1 MVQIDEALGSR
12 LGHLQQRALI
22 VGIAGLIIGLAGAFF
37 NRTQFFQSYL
47 FAYVFWVQLSLGC
60 LMVLMLQHVAGG
72 GWGFVIRRPL
82 EAGMMTL
89 PLMALLFIPLVFVMP
104 DLYPWARPEEVAGS
118 PLLQHK
124 APYLNVPFFVIRTV
138 VYFAIW
144 IGLAYALN
152 KWSREQDDNPAVGL
166 ARFQRLS
173 GPGLALTSF
182 SITFAS
188 FDWMMSLEPEW
199 FSTIYGFM
207 FAVGAGTAAFATGVI
222 VLAWLA
228 QFKPLSGVVTVGHFN
243 DLGNFLLASVML
255 WAYMSLSQY
264 LIIWSGNLPE
274 EITWYVSRTRGGWQG
289 VGLFVVI
296 FHFALPFLALLSR
309 GVKRRRQALVIVAG
323 LILFTR
329 LVDLYWL
336 VIPAFYPGGLHLD
349 WLTIVLPVAMG
360 GLWLAV
366 FIRQL
371 QRKSLVAVN
380 DPHLQEMSKHGH
392 HETAGQ
398 PSGNV

>member
-1 MVQIDEALGSR
+1 MI
-12 LGHLQQRALI
+12 
-22 VGIAGLIIGLAGAFF
+22 
-37 NRTQFFQSYL
+37 
-47 FAYVFWVQLSLGC
+47 
-60 LMVLMLQHVAGG
+60 QHVAGG

-89 PLMALLFIPLVFVMP
+89 PLMAILFIPIIFGMP
-104 DLYPWARPEEVAGS
+104 DLYSWARPEEVAES

-124 APYLNVPFFVIRTV
+124 APYLNVPFFIIRTV
-138 VYFAIW
+138 VYFANW
-144 IGLAYALN
+144 IGLAYLLN
-152 KWSREQDDNPAVGL
+152 KWSREQDDNPDIGP

-173 GPGLALTSF
+173 GPGLALTAL

-207 FAVGAGTAAFATGVI
+207 FAVGAATAAFATGVI
-222 VLAWLA
+222 VLALLA
-228 QFKPLSGVVTVGHFN
+228 QIKPLSEVVKVGHFN

-264 LIIWSGNLPE
+264 LIIWSANLPE
-274 EITWYVSRTRGGWQG
+274 EITWYIVRTEGGWQE
-289 VGLFVVI
+289 VGLFLIV

-309 GVKRRRQALVIVAG
+309 GLKRRRQALAIVAG
-323 LILFTR
+323 FILFTR

-336 VIPAFYPGGLHLD
+336 VVPAFYPSGLHLD
-349 WLTIVLPVAMG
+349 WLNIVLPVGMG
-360 GLWLAV
+360 GLWIAL
-366 FIRQL
+366 FIWQL

-380 DPHLQEMSKHGH
+380 DPHLKEITNHGH
-392 HETAGQ
+392 HETARQ
-398 PSGNV
+398 PSGSV